1 MKKIS
6 SHTIVKSY
14 DLTGGIGFLF
24 NCCQSIISEVVFG
37 LLNLYIFDV
46 LIVDSSKL
54 NILLVALLMTALY
67 FILAIPLWGYWMEK
81 CVNRTKA
88 NLENFLVKKYFSLHP
103 RKVVEKHSSYFL
115 SMLQEDVGK
124 TAELG
129 GWQLVVLVQAVISG
143 IVSVIVF
150 GSLSIEILG
159 VLLII
164 GIIPML
170 INSFCVPIIRHTSQE
185 IRVKTEQRLKTVID
199 FINNIII
206 MKVYRIENTQI
217 KKVLQ
222 SSAQI
227 CSLQKK
233 IYNIELLTNTMQD
246 FIFNGVY
253 RIVIVLMGLY
263 YYDCGKL
270 SVGSIMFMLSMS
282 EGLSFC
288 IGSLG
293 SYIKE
298 IQEVLV
304 SKKRIDDFGN
314 LENEWIEDGDKITHI
329 EKIEFQ
335 NIYFSYP
342 DGNKVIFENMSLGL
356 DREDNYV
363 LLGENGSGKS
373 SVIKLLFGL
382 YQPLQGNICINDGY
396 FVKNLQD
403 RIAYVPQEPDIYEGT
418 LLYNLLLEKSDY
430 DEKEVILA
438 LETVELLS
446 WANSLERKLQTVFQE
461 KGKDISRGQKTR
473 IALARALIRRPDF
486 IFADEIDANIDAEML
501 KYILNNIRQNYME
514 CSIVAVT
521 HRENEDIY
529 KDFRRI
535 QIKNNKC
542 YL

>member
-1 MKKIS
+1 MNFS
-6 SHTIVKSY
+6 RY
-14 DLTGGIGFLF
+14 YRGA
-24 NCCQSIISEVVFG
+24 
-37 LLNLYIFDV
+37 FD
-46 LIVDSSKL
+46 
-54 NILLVALLMTALY
+54 
-67 FILAIPLWGYWMEK
+67 P
-81 CVNRTKA
+81 
-88 NLENFLVKKYFSLHP
+88 
-103 RKVVEKHSSYFL
+103 
-115 SMLQEDVGK
+115 
-124 TAELG
+124 
-129 GWQLVVLVQAVISG
+129 
-143 IVSVIVF
+143 
-150 GSLSIEILG
+150 
-159 VLLII
+159 
-164 GIIPML
+164 
-170 INSFCVPIIRHTSQE
+170 
-185 IRVKTEQRLKTVID
+185 
-199 FINNIII
+199 NIII

-270 SVGSIMFMLSMS
+270 SFGSIMFMLSMS

-486 IFADEIDANIDAEML
+486 IFADEIDANIDVEML

>member
-1 MKKIS
+1 
-6 SHTIVKSY
+6 
-14 DLTGGIGFLF
+14 
-24 NCCQSIISEVVFG
+24 
-37 LLNLYIFDV
+37 
-46 LIVDSSKL
+46 
-54 NILLVALLMTALY
+54 
-67 FILAIPLWGYWMEK
+67 
-81 CVNRTKA
+81 
-88 NLENFLVKKYFSLHP
+88 
-103 RKVVEKHSSYFL
+103 
-115 SMLQEDVGK
+115 
-124 TAELG
+124 
-129 GWQLVVLVQAVISG
+129 
-143 IVSVIVF
+143 
-150 GSLSIEILG
+150 
-159 VLLII
+159 
-164 GIIPML
+164 
-170 INSFCVPIIRHTSQE
+170 
-185 IRVKTEQRLKTVID
+185 
-199 FINNIII
+199 

-270 SVGSIMFMLSMS
+270 SFGSIMFMLSMS